1 MKKLCLLLAIF
12 CLTGCDNTQKL
23 VCTSSDDSGEIKTN
37 STLEIKVNEDRVS
50 DMKFTVDMI
59 FPDQYKSSLNTI
71 ADSIKQSKPYMDVLV
86 INGGVRLVTKDDRD
100 SFIGIKM
107 NQKITYGELKEVLEL
122 QGYECR

>member
-12 CLTGCDNTQKL
+12 CLTVCGNTQKL

-71 ADSIKQSKPYMDVLV
+71 ADSIKQSKPKGYT
-86 INGGVRLVTKDDRD
+86 VTA
-100 SFIGIKM
+100 GTT
-107 NQKITYGELKEVLEL
+107 ITITIYKEEDETLECNPLEGECE
-122 QGYECR
+122 